1 MMPSSRNSST
11 TEPSTTRC
19 SEDVIV
25 PTTMGVVAAEGSRLL
40 WLRSTV
46 TAASPFCVMSPLR
59 RGGSGQSIAT
69 DLTQPRRARRIAR
82 GPPCIRLEPAAWLA
96 RLAVP
101 VVCCCVC
108 RLRVRKREGPALGIG
123 AASSLAIADRGVW
136 HQDVIVVAARHV
148 CVLLHRC
155 ARAVRQWLDLL

>member
-1 MMPSSRNSST
+1 MPSSRNSST

-46 TAASPFCVMSPLR
+46 TADSPFCVMSQLR
-59 RGGSGQSIAT
+59 GGGSGQSIAT
-69 DLTQPRRARRIAR
+69 DLTQPRRAHRIAR
-82 GPPCIRLEPAAWLA
+82 GPRNVRLEPAARLA
-96 RLAVP
+96 RLTAP
-101 VVCCCVC
+101 VVRCCAC
-108 RLRVRKREGPALGIG
+108 RKRERPALGIG
-123 AASSLAIADRGVW
+123 AASSLAIAGRGVW